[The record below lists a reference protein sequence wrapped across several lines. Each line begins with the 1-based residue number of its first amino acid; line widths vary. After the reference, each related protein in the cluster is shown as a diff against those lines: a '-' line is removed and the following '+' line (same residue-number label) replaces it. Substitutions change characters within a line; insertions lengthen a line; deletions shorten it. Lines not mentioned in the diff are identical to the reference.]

1 MKRYALIGLFAI
13 AASTLLAQDIHYSQ
27 FYNSPLNV
35 NPANTGVFN
44 GDKRLNLSY
53 RRQWSSVPV
62 PWTTFSGSYDRKF
75 YPKKD
80 KNHFFSG
87 GILFNYDR
95 EGNIT
100 KLNLS
105 NFNVTGSFTSI
116 LNENNLI
123 TLGALIGYS
132 TRGFSLTGLTW
143 DKQWDGT
150 SFDPTIDPGEN
161 FQSRR
166 VSFLDLGIGANYRWQ
181 KSKRTK
187 VDLGVGLL
195 HLQEPGV
202 AFVSGD
208 DISLPRRLTLSGV
221 GSFKVASK
229 IDLQLQALGQ
239 FQGESDEFVF
249 GGLGKF
255 YVSQRRGDE
264 VEVHLGAGYRTSKS
278 VFPILAIQYKQFYGA
293 VSYDIDLSDF
303 SDLHQRPA
311 ALELHFSYIIADVR
325 PFKRAKVC
333 PIF

>member
-1 MKRYALIGLFAI
+1 MIGLFSFCVSA
-13 AASTLLAQDIHYSQ
+13 LLSQDIHYSQ

-87 GILFNYDR
+87 GFLFNYDR

-105 NFNVTGSFTSI
+105 NFNLTGSYTAI

-150 SFDPTIDPGEN
+150 SFDPNIDPGEN

-166 VSFLDLGIGANYRWQ
+166 VSFLDLGVGANYRWQ

-187 VDLGVGLL
+187 LDLGVGLL
-195 HLQEPGV
+195 HLQEPGI
-202 AFVSGD
+202 AFVNSD

-229 IDLQLQALGQ
+229 MDLQLQALGQ
-239 FQGESDEFVF
+239 IQGESDEFVF

-264 VEVHLGAGYRTSKS
+264 VEVHVGLGYRTTKS
-278 VFPILAIQYKQFYGA
+278 IFPILAIQYKQFYGA
-293 VSYDIDLSDF
+293 VSYDVDLSDF

-311 ALELHFSYIIADVR
+311 ALELHFSYIISDVR